1 MNIWT
6 KRSKG
11 LAGRAKECRPA
22 ARTLRGCPPRGR
34 RPPQRGRPRSGEHGF
49 GLVRS
54 RRPAFLLLYSWTAF
68 RGTRIRTSAAPAGT
82 LRHPRQ
88 LLRLPE
94 VPRVCS
100 LWERAVSDAADAAC
114 GAPTLPRGAGA
125 ALERLV
131 GHGAKPAQRVP
142 EWQAAQL
149 EGAPNGPQV
158 AASWR
163 NGPLRAELAG
173 ITNGS
178 QAPGLD
184 RLQEAKLPAHD
195 GMAVQSLHS

>member
-1 MNIWT
+1 M
-6 KRSKG
+6 
-11 LAGRAKECRPA
+11 
-22 ARTLRGCPPRGR
+22 
-34 RPPQRGRPRSGEHGF
+34 
-49 GLVRS
+49 RS
-54 RRPAFLLLYSWTAF
+54 RRPAFLLLYSRTAF
-68 RGTRIRTSAAPAGT
+68 RGTRIRTSATPSGT

-100 LWERAVSDAADAAC
+100 LWERAVSDAAYVAYGAPPRRWKLPDDRAGDSRRAFKSR

-142 EWQAAQL
+142 EWRAAQL
-149 EGAPNGPQV
+149 EDAPDGPP
-158 AASWR
+158 R
-163 NGPLRAELAG
+163 LGRMDLRAELAG

-178 QAPGLD
+178 QPPGLD
-184 RLQEAKLPAHD
+184 ILQEAKLTAYD
-195 GMAVQSLHS
+195 GTAGQSLHS